1 MDRDVEVLSSLS
13 SLVDLSSKTGG
24 GLYVA
29 RTLRHKRLLAI
40 MRHFCGRVSLCE
52 NLDAKELW
60 PKLSEWIITNPEKA
74 TNCATIWL
82 SEWIITNHSTR
93 LMKDPIGD
101 RLFVLKKW
109 GVEISSD
116 LKAKIDTFKSEWNER
131 YRDRQHKN
139 LEEKNHQTK
148 QLLKHWRQC

>member
-1 MDRDVEVLSSLS
+1 MDRDVEVVSSLS
-13 SLVDLSSKTGG
+13 SLVDLSTKTGG

-74 TNCATIWL
+74 SKCATIWL
-82 SEWIITNHSTR
+82 SEWIIMCKPCYETYEGPYRGST
-93 LMKDPIGD
+93 
-101 RLFVLKKW
+101 VC
-109 GVEISSD
+109 
-116 LKAKIDTFKSEWNER
+116 
-131 YRDRQHKN
+131 
-139 LEEKNHQTK
+139 LEEVERPDLNRVESKDRYIQIRMERT
-148 QLLKHWRQC
+148 LSR